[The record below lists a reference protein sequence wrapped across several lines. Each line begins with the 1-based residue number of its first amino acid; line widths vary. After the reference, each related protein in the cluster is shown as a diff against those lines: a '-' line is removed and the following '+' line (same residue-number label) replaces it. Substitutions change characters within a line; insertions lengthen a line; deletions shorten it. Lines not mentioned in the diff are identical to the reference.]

1 MRKTLRLCG
10 KYNLMATTCNID
22 ARERERE
29 SVCVCVCVCVP
40 LCNGTRG
47 NISQAFF
54 VDQSHKID
62 CNLLVYTNLV
72 KQVILQ

>member
-1 MRKTLRLCG
+1 M
-10 KYNLMATTCNID
+10 KYNLMASTCNIE
-22 ARERERE
+22 ARERE
-29 SVCVCVCVCVP
+29 SVCVSVS
-40 LCNGTRG
+40 LCNVTRG

-62 CNLLVYTNLV
+62 CNLLVCTNLV